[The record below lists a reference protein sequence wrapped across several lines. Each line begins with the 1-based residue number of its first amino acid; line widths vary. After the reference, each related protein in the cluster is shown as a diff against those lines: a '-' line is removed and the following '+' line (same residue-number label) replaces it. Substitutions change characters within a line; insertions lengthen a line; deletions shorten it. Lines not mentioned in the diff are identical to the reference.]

1 MTEKSKVLCV
11 VNGCRNHKEN
21 NWYCSEHIASNKTF
35 QRTPFG
41 ALDVQIAGSHYNA
54 RSIQPIEYVYANSLG
69 FCEGNVVKYVTRH
82 PYKNGIQDLK
92 KAKHYI
98 ELLHDIT
105 LVNDLPGIVR
115 AREVNIEPAEFCAAN
130 NISVMEARIIEGIT
144 YWDRSLFDDKLER
157 LIEVHSNL
165 NELINYLESIANN
178 NHPIDDIAR
187 GNFHE

>member
-1 MTEKSKVLCV
+1 MSTKASALCIIR
-11 VNGCRNHKEN
+11 GCRNHKEGN
-21 NWYCSEHIASNKTF
+21 MYCSEHSINNSLKP
-35 QRTPFG
+35 RTPFG
-41 ALDVQIAGSHYNA
+41 ALDVQVAGSHYNA

-105 LVNDLPGIVR
+105 LAKDLPAIVR
-115 AREVNIEPAEFCAAN
+115 VREVNIEPSEFCAAN

-157 LIEVHSNL
+157 LIEVHSNI